1 MSESNLST
9 KAYYI
14 LEELLV
20 TLKLEP
26 AKIYS
31 EKELMELSGI
41 SRTPLREALLRLSNE
56 SMIRIIP
63 RRGIEITDINMV
75 DQLAMLETRRVLDT
89 LLIQRATKYATPF
102 EKEKILSLKKQMQ
115 DAVGKDEVDGYL
127 RADEELDHFIF
138 KIARNEFAAQA
149 AIPLH
154 VKSRRFWYYFKGS
167 EDMYSCSI
175 LHTKMIDA
183 IVANEEAEA
192 IRYSDEI
199 IDNLVVVVKEYIQ
212 SL

>member
-1 MSESNLST
+1 MRENNLSS

-20 TLKLEP
+20 TLQLEP

-31 EKELMELSGI
+31 EKELMDISGI

-56 SMIRIIP
+56 SLLKIIP
-63 RRGIEITDINMV
+63 RRGIEISDINMI
-75 DQLAMLETRRVLDT
+75 DQLAMFETRRVLDT

-102 EKEKILSLKKQMQ
+102 EKEKIISLKILMQ
-115 DAVGKDEVDGYL
+115 EAVSKNKVDGYL
-127 RADEELDHFIF
+127 RADEELDHTIF
-138 KIARNEFAAQA
+138 KIARNEFAAHA
-149 AIPLH
+149 TIPLH

-167 EDMYSCSI
+167 EDMHSCSV

-183 IVANEEAEA
+183 IVDGDEVNAVK
-192 IRYSDEI
+192 YSNEI
-199 IDNLVVVVKEYIQ
+199 IDNLVVVVKDYIQ

>member
-1 MSESNLST
+1 MAENNLSS

-31 EKELMELSGI
+31 EKELMEISCI

-56 SMIRIIP
+56 SLLKIIP
-63 RRGIEITDINMV
+63 RRGIEISDINMV

-115 DAVGKDEVDGYL
+115 DAVGNDEVDGYL
-127 RADEELDHFIF
+127 RADEELDQTIF
-138 KIARNEFAAQA
+138 KIARNEFAAHA
-149 AIPLH
+149 TIPLH

-183 IVANEEAEA
+183 IVNGNEEEA
-192 IRYSDEI
+192 VKYSDEI
-199 IDNLVVVVKEYIQ
+199 INNLVVVVKDYLQ

>member
-1 MSESNLST
+1 MENNLSA

-31 EKELMELSGI
+31 EKELMEISGI
-41 SRTPLREALLRLSNE
+41 SRTPLREALLRLANE
-56 SMIRIIP
+56 SMIKIIP
-63 RRGIEITDINMV
+63 RRGIEISDINMI

-102 EKEKILSLKKQMQ
+102 EKKKILDLKKQMS
-115 DAVGKDEVDGYL
+115 DAVSCDEVDGYL
-127 RADEELDHFIF
+127 RADEELDQTIF
-138 KIARNEFAAQA
+138 KIARNEFAAHA
-149 AIPLH
+149 TIPLH

-167 EDMYSCSI
+167 EDMYSCSV

-183 IVANEEAEA
+183 IVDGDEVLAVK
-192 IRYSDEI
+192 YSDEI
-199 IDNLVVVVKEYIQ
+199 IDNLTVVVKDYLQ

>member
-1 MSESNLST
+1 MNENNLST

-31 EKELMELSGI
+31 EKELMDISGI

-56 SMIRIIP
+56 SLLKIIP
-63 RRGIEITDINMV
+63 RRGIEISDINMI

-102 EKEKILSLKKQMQ
+102 EKQKILSLKKLMQ
-115 DAVGKDEVDGYL
+115 NAVGNDEVDGYL
-127 RADEELDHFIF
+127 RADEELDHTIF
-138 KIARNEFAAQA
+138 KIARNEFAAHA
-149 AIPLH
+149 TIPLH

-183 IVANEEAEA
+183 IVDGDEVNAVK
-192 IRYSDEI
+192 YSDEI
-199 IDNLVVVVKEYIQ
+199 IDNLVIVVKEYIQ

>member
-1 MSESNLST
+1 MNENNLST

-31 EKELMELSGI
+31 EKELMDISGI

-56 SMIRIIP
+56 SLLKIIP
-63 RRGIEITDINMV
+63 RRGIEISDINMI

-89 LLIQRATKYATPF
+89 LLITRATKYATAF
-102 EKEKILSLKKQMQ
+102 EKEKLLSLKKLMQ
-115 DAVGKDEVDGYL
+115 NAVGNDEVDGYL
-127 RADEELDHFIF
+127 RADEELDHTIF
-138 KIARNEFAAQA
+138 KIARNEFAAHA
-149 AIPLH
+149 TIPLH

-183 IVANEEAEA
+183 IVDGDEVNAVK
-192 IRYSDEI
+192 YSDEI
-199 IDNLVVVVKEYIQ
+199 IDNLVIVVKEYIQ